1 MMFGYR
7 FPDDLCWVNDKG
19 RIVVINE
26 KTNIS
31 FELNGAEGIFWR
43 LLQQEI
49 SFSRTVVLFSDIL
62 SVTQSEGETKTG
74 IILKTWFESGL
85 LEKQNG

>member
-31 FELNGAEGIFWR
+31 FELNGAEGILWR
-43 LLQQEI
+43 LLQQEM
-49 SFSRTVVLFSDIL
+49 SFSQAVVLFSDIL
-62 SVTQSEGETKTG
+62 SVPQSEGEAKTG